1 VAKGISHVYSLET
14 NDNGT
19 STINE
24 DVFASENGPTSTLL
38 LLLLFPAS
46 SAAAKL
52 CLLLFSIPLLCYS
65 ALLLLLSDFL
75 PLPVVRFR
83 SKGILLEYLLSDW

>member
-1 VAKGISHVYSLET
+1 MINQDEWELRCAIDPFQVAKGISHIYSLET

-24 DVFASENGPTSTLL
+24 DVFAIENGPTSTLL

-46 SAAAKL
+46 SAAA
-52 CLLLFSIPLLCYS
+52 
-65 ALLLLLSDFL
+65 
-75 PLPVVRFR
+75 
-83 SKGILLEYLLSDW
+83 